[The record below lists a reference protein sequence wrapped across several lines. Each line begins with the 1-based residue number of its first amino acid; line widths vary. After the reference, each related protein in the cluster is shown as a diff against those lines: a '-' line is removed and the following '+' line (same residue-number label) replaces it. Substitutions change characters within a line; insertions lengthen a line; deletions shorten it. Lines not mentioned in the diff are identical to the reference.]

1 MKKSY
6 PDIFREG
13 ILTNNPTFVQLL
25 GMCPTLATT
34 TSVVNALGMGVAVIA
49 VLSFSNLF
57 ISLLRN
63 IIPKQIRIAS
73 YIVIISGFVTAV
85 EMIIKAYFPA
95 IDKSL
100 GLFIPLIV
108 VNCIILARAEA
119 FASKNGPLASF
130 CDGIATGIGFMLALL
145 AIAFVRELLGSGM
158 LFSAADGSGG
168 VRIFGEWFKP
178 ASIFLM
184 PSGAFLTLGCLI
196 ALTQKIRSGADE
208 RARRRKAEID
218 VIDSGYHET
227 LMRDP
232 DSGRIVRRSL
242 VKKAEENAVPVPADE
257 EDFLPEPTS
266 AEETKEPQSGS
277 DRKTPSGVPETNEAQ
292 NASSDGEAAAVTSD
306 EAETSPTETE
316 TAPAQ
321 AGEEEELLS
330 EEILPT
336 DTEKKSK
343 KKAAKEKKSKKKA
356 AKAKQAAESETAN
369 AVLPDEPDGEA
380 LVPDEDIPD
389 LFQILEEAADDVL
402 PPESDVQE
410 DGAKEREPGTENSA
424 PAEQSAADGEAE
436 GEAEK

>member
-1 MKKSY
+1 MERKPKKWQRRGVFALVSQRDRSDVPGSY
-6 PDIFREG
+6 
-13 ILTNNPTFVQLL
+13 
-25 GMCPTLATT
+25 
-34 TSVVNALGMGVAVIA
+34 
-49 VLSFSNLF
+49 
-57 ISLLRN
+57 
-63 IIPKQIRIAS
+63 
-73 YIVIISGFVTAV
+73 
-85 EMIIKAYFPA
+85 
-95 IDKSL
+95 
-100 GLFIPLIV
+100 
-108 VNCIILARAEA
+108 
-119 FASKNGPLASF
+119 
-130 CDGIATGIGFMLALL
+130 TG
-145 AIAFVRELLGSGM
+145 
-158 LFSAADGSGG
+158 
-168 VRIFGEWFKP
+168 
-178 ASIFLM
+178 
-184 PSGAFLTLGCLI
+184 
-196 ALTQKIRSGADE
+196 
-208 RARRRKAEID
+208 
-218 VIDSGYHET
+218 
-227 LMRDP
+227 
-232 DSGRIVRRSL
+232 
-242 VKKAEENAVPVPADE
+242 VPADE

-266 AEETKEPQSGS
+266 AEERKEPQSGS

-410 DGAKEREPGTENSA
+410 DGEKEREPGTENSA
-424 PAEQSAADGEAE
+424 PAEQNSTIKTRTGQRDHECCFSSLHDLRHYRAGRSEHDIPLLLTMQRQL
-436 GEAEK
+436 